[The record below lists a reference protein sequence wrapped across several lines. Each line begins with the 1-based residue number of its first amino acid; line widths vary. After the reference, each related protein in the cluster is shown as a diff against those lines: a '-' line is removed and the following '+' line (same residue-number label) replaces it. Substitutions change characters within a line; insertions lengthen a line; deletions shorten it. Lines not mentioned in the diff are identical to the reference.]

1 MRVKITLRCNEC
13 KQRNYNTMKN
23 KKNSPDRLEMN
34 KYCPFCR
41 KHTVHTETK
50 RLDEKKGCVT
60 MAEVKKV
67 KKDRGK
73 WFREMRSELKKV
85 VWPDG
90 KTTAKNTGTV
100 LLCSLGVGVFIWVFD
115 AVAVLAVKTLVGLF
129 AA

>member
-1 MRVKITLRCNEC
+1 
-13 KQRNYNTMKN
+13 
-23 KKNSPDRLEMN
+23 
-34 KYCPFCR
+34 
-41 KHTVHTETK
+41 
-50 RLDEKKGCVT
+50 LDEKKGCVT
-60 MAEVKKV
+60 MAEVNKA

-100 LLCSLGVGVFIWVFD
+100 ILCSLGVGVFIWVFD
-115 AVAVLAVKTLVGLF
+115 AVAVLAVNTLVGLF